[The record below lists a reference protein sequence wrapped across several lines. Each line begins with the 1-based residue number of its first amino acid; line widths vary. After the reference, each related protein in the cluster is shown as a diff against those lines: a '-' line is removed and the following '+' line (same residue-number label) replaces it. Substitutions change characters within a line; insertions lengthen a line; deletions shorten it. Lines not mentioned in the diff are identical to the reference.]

1 MDSDQ
6 GRFIRPYAITGGRTK
21 SEGQEVALEA
31 QVRTKVDPDLA
42 KERYRWE
49 ASRIVDMCR
58 EATAL
63 IELAARL
70 EIPIGATRIIV
81 ADLAKEGVL
90 EISSGYEV
98 TANTNSSEYESLLE
112 RVLDG
117 IRSL

>member
-6 GRFIRPYAITGGRTK
+6 GRFIRPYAITGGRTR

-31 QVRTKVDPDLA
+31 QIRTKVDPDLA

-49 ASRIVDMCR
+49 ASRIVDLCR
-58 EATAL
+58 ESTAL

-90 EISSGYEV
+90 EINSGQEIVVDSS
-98 TANTNSSEYESLLE
+98 SSEYESLLE

-117 IRSL
+117 IRNL